1 MRRWRKCHLVL
12 TFLHI
17 LLDEDI
23 RIIYI
28 YTAYVY
34 AFYDHLSYRISL
46 LAFSSPPP
54 LLSPCF
60 FFNRAENYVL
70 YSIRTVYHSRALFCI
85 FTLTFSLPWC
95 ASRGPTKRRKKTN
108 TLQGEQERERE
119 KEKPFKE
126 PLRKGDWKV
135 SRGLKHAK
143 TCLVSVVSGWGEGE
157 KRVLSLLHPRV
168 SSDYLNAR
176 VSHQRFEYF

>member
-1 MRRWRKCHLVL
+1 M
-12 TFLHI
+12 
-17 LLDEDI
+17 
-23 RIIYI
+23 
-28 YTAYVY
+28 Y

-46 LAFSSPPP
+46 LAYSSPPP
-54 LLSPCF
+54 LPSPCF

-119 KEKPFKE
+119 RKRS
-126 PLRKGDWKV
+126 PLKNLFGKATGKFRAGSNTRKLV
-135 SRGLKHAK
+135 LFRLSRGRGGGE
-143 TCLVSVVSGWGEGE
+143 TCSFVTSSPCFQWLF
-157 KRVLSLLHPRV
+157 KCPRV
-168 SSDYLNAR
+168 SSAFR
-176 VSHQRFEYF
+176 VFLKI

>member
-1 MRRWRKCHLVL
+1 MSSRFNVSPYTSGRRYSYN
-12 TFLHI
+12 
-17 LLDEDI
+17 
-23 RIIYI
+23 IYI

-46 LAFSSPPP
+46 LAYSSPPP
-54 LLSPCF
+54 LSSPCF

-143 TCLVSVVSGWGEGE
+143 TCLVSVVSGWGRG
-157 KRVLSLLHPRV
+157 RNVFFR
-168 SSDYLNAR
+168 
-176 VSHQRFEYF
+176 YFIPVFPVII

>member
-1 MRRWRKCHLVL
+1 MSSRFNISPYTSGRR
-12 TFLHI
+12 
-17 LLDEDI
+17 
-23 RIIYI
+23 YI

-46 LAFSSPPP
+46 LAYSSPPP
-54 LLSPCF
+54 LPSPCF

-119 KEKPFKE
+119 RKRS
-126 PLRKGDWKV
+126 PLKNLFGKATGKFRAGSNTRKLV
-135 SRGLKHAK
+135 LFRLSRGGGGGE
-143 TCLVSVVSGWGEGE
+143 TCSFVT
-157 KRVLSLLHPRV
+157 
-168 SSDYLNAR
+168 SSPCF
-176 VSHQRFEYF
+176 Q